1 MNDELL
7 IIFYILMYACII
19 IGVILAKVE
28 CYIKHITRG
37 AFCALIL
44 FILSSVLNFKI
55 QREYENLPYLEEPI
69 VYELSENDM
78 QSIFQTGEANSITFF
93 DSDGYAHTI
102 KYSELSKKYEEN
114 VVPSVLVYYRDE
126 DTKWMFR
133 KNIPKIVILL
143 PEIE

>member
-1 MNDELL
+1 MNDYLL

-28 CYIKHITRG
+28 RYIKHITRG

-44 FILSSVLNFKI
+44 LILSSVLNFKI

-93 DSDGYAHTI
+93 DCAGYAHTI

-114 VVPSVLVYYRDE
+114 VVPSVQVYYREE

-143 PEIE
+143 PETE